1 MKNTNKLT
9 PLEIHQQRFTVKFRG
24 YQTAGVDEFL
34 DQVSETLEIMIS
46 ESEDYRETIRRLTQE
61 NQDYRSREESYKRVM
76 LNSQKV
82 LEQMTDNARKS
93 SELIVAQA
101 EVDADAIIQ
110 SAHRKLAQMHDEIN
124 ELKRQQ
130 VQFRAQMK
138 AMIES
143 HGQLLELSQVTL
155 DETREDVVRQIDYD

>member
-1 MKNTNKLT
+1 MKNNKLT
-9 PLEIHQQRFTVKFRG
+9 PLEIHQQRFTVRFRG
-24 YQTAGVDEFL
+24 YHTAEVDLFL
-34 DQVSETLEIMIS
+34 DQVSETLEIMIG
-46 ESEDYRETIRRLTQE
+46 EAEAQREKVRQLTQE

-101 EVDADAIIQ
+101 EVDADTIIQ

-130 VQFRAQMK
+130 VQFRTQMK
-138 AMIES
+138 SMIES
-143 HGQLLELSQVTL
+143 HAQLLEMSQL
-155 DETREDVVRQIDYD
+155 DLEGSRDEGVRQIDYD